1 MTKPERNRLSR
12 KPSET
17 TLGWRNLS
25 RKATAVFFCLFLIA
39 PAFAVEPDEV
49 LDDPILEGRARDLS
63 AEIRCLVCQNESIDS
78 SNAPLAKDLR
88 IIVRERLVDGDSNQE
103 ILDYLVARYG
113 DFVLLRPPMKPATY
127 FLWFGPVVILLFGTL
142 GVGAYFV
149 RLKRRAES
157 DKPVPLS
164 VEEQQRLAELL
175 DDTPPEDPMIK
186 SPQALASGHSESL
199 KS

>member
-1 MTKPERNRLSR
+1 MTQPERNRLHSTPGAAIAALRRMSR
-12 KPSET
+12 QT
-17 TLGWRNLS
+17 T
-25 RKATAVFFCLFLIA
+25 TVFLCLFLIA

-78 SNAPLAKDLR
+78 SNAPLARDLR

-103 ILDYLVARYG
+103 VLDYLVARYG

-127 FLWFGPVVILLFGTL
+127 FLWFGPVVILLLGTL
-142 GVGAYFV
+142 GVGAYFIS
-149 RLKRRAES
+149 LKRRSES
-157 DKPVPLS
+157 DRPAPLS
-164 VEEQQRLAELL
+164 AEEQQKLDKLLA
-175 DDTPPEDPMIK
+175 DTATEDPAIT
-186 SPQALASGHSESL
+186 SPQALAGGHSESS